1 MQPERK
7 IPGKFLPIIFAVLL
21 AAGVYI
27 GTRLN
32 TSIIPGS
39 TSFHSQKSQ
48 LNKLNDV
55 FNYIEQEYVDTINE
69 KKLIDY
75 SIEKLLQNL
84 DPHSAY
90 IPVEDLQ
97 AANEQLE
104 GNFEGIGIEFHI
116 QQDTIMVVSTI
127 SGGPSEMVG
136 LRPGDRIVKVNQ
148 KNVAGISISN
158 DDVFKYLRGPSETKV
173 NISVLRRG
181 NSKLIDYTITR
192 GKIPLNSLDIAYLVD
207 STIGYIKLNR
217 FSATTYDEFS
227 SAIKK
232 LKNEGMKKLILD
244 LRGNPGGYLD
254 AAIQIADEFLPDKKL
269 IVYTLGKSRPKTV
282 YNATAKGEFE
292 TGKITVIIDQSSAS
306 ASEIIAGALQ
316 DWDRATIIGRRSF
329 GKGLVQEQTVFN
341 DGSALRLT
349 IARYY
354 TPTGRSIQKTYS
366 NGYEAYNNEL
376 TERFRHGEM
385 DNSDS
390 IKFADTLKFK
400 TPGGKTVY
408 GGGGIMPDV
417 FIAID
422 TTLNSEYFSNLL
434 RLALISQF
442 AYNYVDESRALLSK
456 FSDLKSFR
464 QHFSITDDLLE
475 SFIAFADK
483 NGVKK
488 DSAGIQASETQ
499 ISTYLIASIARQ
511 LFGNEGFYPVLAEV
525 DSAFLKA
532 VEILNDSAK

>member
-1 MQPERK
+1 MQSERK

-32 TSIIPGS
+32 SSVIPGKA
-39 TSFHSQKSQ
+39 SFSAKKNQ
-48 LNKLNDV
+48 LNKLTDV
-55 FNYIEQEYVDTINE
+55 FNYIEQEYVDTLNE
-69 KKLIDY
+69 KKLVDY

-116 QQDTIMVVSTI
+116 QQDTIMIVSTI

-136 LRPGDRIVKVNQ
+136 LHPGDRIVKVNQ
-148 KNVAGISISN
+148 KNVAGIGITN

-192 GKIPLNSLDIAYLVD
+192 GKIPLNSLDIAYMVD
-207 STIGYIKLNR
+207 STTGYIKLNR
-217 FSATTYDEFS
+217 FSATTYNEFS
-227 SAIKK
+227 SAMKK
-232 LKNEGMKKLILD
+232 LKDEGMKELIFD
-244 LRGNPGGYLD
+244 LSGNPGGYLD
-254 AAIQIADEFLPDKKL
+254 AAIQIADEFLPAEKL

-282 YNATAKGEFE
+282 YNATAKGDFE
-292 TGKITVIIDQSSAS
+292 TGKVAVIIDQGSAS

-354 TPTGRSIQKTYS
+354 TPTGRSIQKAY
-366 NGYEAYNNEL
+366 NIGYEAYNNEL
-376 TERFRHGEM
+376 FERFRHGEM
-385 DNSDS
+385 EYSDS
-390 IKFADTLKFK
+390 IKIADTLKFK

-417 FIAID
+417 FIPLD
-422 TTLNSEYFSNLL
+422 TSLNSEYFNNLF
-434 RLALISQF
+434 RLGLISQF
-442 AYNYVDESRALLSK
+442 AYNYVDENRTQLSN
-456 FSDLKSFR
+456 FHDLKLFR
-464 QHFSITDDLLE
+464 QHFSITDELLE
-475 SFIAFADK
+475 KFIAFADK

-488 DSAGIQASETQ
+488 DNAGISISEKL
-499 ISTYLIASIARQ
+499 IRTYLIANIARQ

-532 VEILNDSAK
+532 VEIIKSSAE